1 MGEEKIKVEIREFN
15 EENRDIEM
23 VEKLE
28 RSCEIGSKI
37 KGASIFTNMMGDP
50 LCRITFF
57 PLHIMLVAELPE
69 NGEIVGVVRG
79 CIKSLGIARSGVGVG
94 EANTMKIGC
103 ILGLRVSPAH
113 RRMGIGLKLVHSV
126 EEWVIRNGANYAFL
140 AIEKKNKASKNLFTK
155 KCNYVKFSSL
165 VIFRQPLIVF
175 PTTKDHN
182 IISKGEIIKT
192 EKLNIEQAI
201 SFYTNTLTTKGGVYP
216 MDFDMILKEKL
227 SLGTWVSYFNQE
239 DWTHHL
245 ICSQKDSD
253 QIYQRM
259 PSSWVVFSI
268 WNTCKAY
275 KFQIRESKSDQLLPL
290 RFLKSARK
298 KFVSCFKMPNS
309 VSFGKSFGFF
319 FLYGIFGEGE
329 RVGELVESIWIFAS
343 RLAEDEKDCK
353 AIVTEL
359 SVSDPIINHV
369 PRNVSMSRVN
379 DNLYLKRLSV
389 HSDDE
394 KDETLL
400 SKDMETAA
408 NVIVDP
414 RDF

>member
-1 MGEEKIKVEIREFN
+1 MGDEKIKVEIREFN

-28 RSCEIGSKI
+28 RSCEIGSKLR
-37 KGASIFTNMMGDP
+37 GASIFTNMMGDP
-50 LCRITFF
+50 LCRIRFF
-57 PLHIMLVAELPE
+57 PLYIMLVAELPE
-69 NGEIVGVVRG
+69 KGEIVGVVRG
-79 CIKSLGIARSGVGVG
+79 CIKSLGTAGAGVGTG
-94 EANTMKIGC
+94 EANTTKIGC

-113 RRMGIGLKLVHSV
+113 RRLGIGLKLVHSV

-140 AIEKKNKASKNLFTK
+140 AIEKKNKASKNLFTH

-175 PTTKDHN
+175 PTKDN

-239 DWTHHL
+239 DWTHL
-245 ICSQKDSD
+245 ICSQKDSE
-253 QIYQRM
+253 IYQRM

-275 KFQIRESKSDQLLPL
+275 KFQIRESKHDQLLLPL
-290 RFLKSARK
+290 RFLKRARK
-298 KFVSCFKMPNS
+298 KLISCFKMPNS

-369 PRNVSMSRVN
+369 PRNNRSMSCIN
-379 DNLYLKRLSV
+379 DNWYLKKLSV

-394 KDETLL
+394 KDEILL

>member
-1 MGEEKIKVEIREFN
+1 MGEKKGDEKITVIIREVN
-15 EENRDIEM
+15 EERDTEM

-28 RSCEIGSKI
+28 RSCEIGSKLG
-37 KGASIFTNMMGDP
+37 GASIFTDMMGDP
-50 LCRITFF
+50 LCRIRFY

-69 NGEIVGVVRG
+69 KGDVVGVVRG
-79 CIKSLGIARSGVGVG
+79 CIKSVGTGGAAAG
-94 EANTMKIGC
+94 EANTTRIGC

-113 RRMGIGLKLVHSV
+113 RRLGIGLKLVHSV
-126 EEWVIRNGANYAFL
+126 EEWVIRNGAPYAFL
-140 AIEKKNKASKNLFTK
+140 AIEKKNKASKNLFTR

-165 VIFRQPLIVF
+165 VIFRKPIVF
-175 PTTKDHN
+175 PTKDITN
-182 IISKGEIIKT
+182 GEIKT

-201 SFYTNTLTTKGGVYP
+201 SFYTNCLTAKGVYP
-216 MDFDMILKEKL
+216 MDFDVILKEKL
-227 SLGTWVSYFNQE
+227 SIGTWVSYFNQE
-239 DWTHHL
+239 DWTHL
-245 ICSQKDSD
+245 ICSEKDSE
-253 QIYQRM
+253 IYQRM

-275 KFQIRESKSDQLLPL
+275 KFQIRESKKDELLLPL

-298 KFVSCFKMPNS
+298 KFISCFKMPDS

-329 RVGELVESIWIFAS
+329 RVGELVESIWLFAS
-343 RLAEDEKDCK
+343 RLAEEENDCK

-369 PRNVSMSRVN
+369 PQNNKSMSRIN
-379 DNLYLKRLSV
+379 DNWYLKRLSV
-389 HSDDE
+389 QSSDD
-394 KDETLL
+394 KRDEMLL
-400 SKDMETAA
+400 SKDMEAAA

>member
-1 MGEEKIKVEIREFN
+1 
-15 EENRDIEM
+15 
-23 VEKLE
+23 
-28 RSCEIGSKI
+28 
-37 KGASIFTNMMGDP
+37 
-50 LCRITFF
+50 
-57 PLHIMLVAELPE
+57 
-69 NGEIVGVVRG
+69 
-79 CIKSLGIARSGVGVG
+79 
-94 EANTMKIGC
+94 
-103 ILGLRVSPAH
+103 
-113 RRMGIGLKLVHSV
+113 MGIGLKLVHSV
-126 EEWVIRNGANYAFL
+126 EEWVIRNGAHYAFL
-140 AIEKKNKASKNLFTK
+140 AIEKKNKASKNLFTH

-175 PTTKDHN
+175 PTKD
-182 IISKGEIIKT
+182 IVISKGEIIKT

-201 SFYTNTLTTKGGVYP
+201 SFYTHTLTTKGGVYP

-239 DWTHHL
+239 DWTHL
-245 ICSQKDSD
+245 ICSQKDSE
-253 QIYQRM
+253 IYQRM

-275 KFQIRESKSDQLLPL
+275 KFQIRESKHDQLLPL

-298 KFVSCFKMPNS
+298 KLISCFKMPNS

-369 PRNVSMSRVN
+369 PQNNSSMSRIN
-379 DNLYLKRLSV
+379 DNWYLKRLSV

-394 KDETLL
+394 KDEILL
-400 SKDMETAA
+400 SKDMETAT